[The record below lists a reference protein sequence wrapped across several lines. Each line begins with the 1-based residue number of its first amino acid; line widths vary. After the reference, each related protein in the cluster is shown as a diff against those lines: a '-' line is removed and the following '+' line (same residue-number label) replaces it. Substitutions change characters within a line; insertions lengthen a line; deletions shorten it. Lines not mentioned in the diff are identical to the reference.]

1 MKVLNLLYIIPV
13 LFYIPLNYL
22 LQIFNVSE
30 STIKPMLVISTVLI
44 TLFIVNILRKIEHR
58 KEEIKQKGELEN
70 EEISC
75 SYLVSLIKEAFK
87 KSSDSNKL
95 AREHINDV
103 IENTEKA
110 AFQIMEYARGIS
122 EATDNLTN
130 EVDVIKKEGEK
141 FSEETHQNIQ
151 ENEQVLK
158 RLQNY
163 IGTNKIEMQEDME
176 IVKILQENVKELTS
190 LVELIKNVADQTNL
204 LALNASIEAARAGQ
218 YGRGFSVVADEVRK
232 LSEKSNKAAD
242 EIEKAVKLMALNI
255 QSKLSWKTDEQLV
268 KQKEEFLSKIETQLS
283 AIGDSYRLLDH
294 MNREIIS
301 RVVNSTEMVS
311 NKVLELL
318 ANIQF
323 QDITRQQMEKIIEIN
338 EKIEELY
345 RDLEAENMEQLI
357 NKLRIIADYDIN
369 QLRKIYIM
377 QKQRD
382 THDAYM
388 GIKTKK
394 TSSSSEEN
402 NIVFF
407 D

>member
-1 MKVLNLLYIIPV
+1 MKVLNLLYIVPI

-30 STIKPMLVISTVLI
+30 SIIKPIIVVSTVLI
-44 TLFIVNILRKIEHR
+44 TLFIVQILRKTEQR
-58 KEEIKQKGELEN
+58 KEEIKQKVKSEN
-70 EEISC
+70 EESSC
-75 SYLVSLIKEAFK
+75 SYIVSLIKEAFK
-87 KSSDSNKL
+87 KKSDANKL

-122 EATDNLTN
+122 DATDNLTN
-130 EVDVIKKEGEK
+130 EVDAIKKEGEK
-141 FSEETHQNIQ
+141 FAEETHQNIQ

-242 EIEKAVKLMALNI
+242 EIEKAVKLMASNI

-345 RDLEAENMEQLI
+345 RDLEAEDMEQLI
-357 NKLRIIADYDIN
+357 NKLRVIADYDIN